1 MMETDTDR
9 TVLHA
14 IRSYLSRD
22 RWGDQLLL
30 DLCDYMLGGHLSVR
44 HGHVPKAMEPLD
56 ALKFTPAT
64 IDWEMEWPPITNTCQ
79 LYLHSLEPMK
89 TLVQGYEVEPRLEF
103 IDLAVEITRSW
114 LEYADRETVTR
125 FTWYDHAA
133 ADRTGLLIYLAETI
147 DQTTELSEHLDFVPT
162 IRTSLEQHAA
172 FLAAPANYTTQNHG
186 TMMDRS
192 LYLVGHYLNDHP
204 DSARWRATAVKRL
217 REAIDRDY
225 SADMVNLENSSS
237 YHLFNFDLYVSIEKN
252 LLAPFG
258 DTLAPDF
265 DERTAL
271 AIRFLVQLSK
281 PDHAFPM
288 IGDGSRATLDAF
300 PRHPSYE
307 HVKGHPQLRHVLSDG
322 KKGKP
327 PARLF
332 AVYRDEGY
340 AFARTSWDAAKRDE
354 ITYLSFRAGRV
365 LHNHKHADDLSFTL
379 YAHGR
384 DIFVD
389 SGTFTY
395 QPGDYRRYFVSAA
408 AHNTLLV
415 DGETYPTD
423 KTGRI
428 ADVSIL
434 DSGSTKD
441 YHFIVARN
449 DAYKG
454 VLLTRALYFFRRS
467 GRVLIVDDAHS
478 EREHTY
484 SQMFHLSHHLGA
496 RSVTVDGGVATAHA
510 GELDVRVRQS
520 TPCVVTVHHG
530 SEDHPGPGLVSEQF
544 NVTHPTTALE
554 FAQVGKTVRFVTAI
568 SADKDAAEP
577 FTVKVGRRGIQ
588 VRDGDVE
595 VRVNP
600 RGRSGYQTATSL
612 LRA

>member
-1 MMETDTDR
+1 MKTDSDR
-9 TVLHA
+9 TVLRA

-22 RWGDQLLL
+22 RWADQLLL

-56 ALKFTPAT
+56 ELKFTPAT

-89 TLVQGYEVEPRLEF
+89 TLVQGYEVQQRREF
-103 IDLAVEITRSW
+103 IDLAVDITRSW
-114 LEYADRETVTR
+114 LEYADREEVTR

-162 IRTSLEQHAA
+162 IMASLEQHAV
-172 FLAAPANYTTQNHG
+172 FLADPANYTPQNHG

-192 LYLVGHYLNDHP
+192 LYLVAHYLHDHP
-204 DSARWRATAVKRL
+204 DSTRWRATAVKRL
-217 REAIDRDY
+217 REAVDRDY
-225 SADMVNLENSSS
+225 SANMVNLENSSS

-258 DTLAPDF
+258 DTLGPDF
-265 DERTAL
+265 DERITKAV
-271 AIRFLVQLSK
+271 RFLVQLSK

-300 PRHPSYE
+300 PRHPSYD
-307 HVKGHPQLRHVLSDG
+307 HVKDHPQLRHVLSAG
-322 KKGKP
+322 KQGRP
-327 PARLF
+327 PRRLF
-332 AVYRDEGY
+332 AVYPDEGY
-340 AFARTSWDAAKRDE
+340 AFARTSWDTAKRDE
-354 ITYLSFRAGRV
+354 TTYLSFRAGRL

-384 DIFVD
+384 DILVD
-389 SGTFTY
+389 AGTFTY

-415 DGETYPTD
+415 DGQTYPVD
-423 KTGRI
+423 KTGHI
-428 ADVSIL
+428 TDVSIL

-449 DAYKG
+449 DAYQG
-454 VLLTRALYFFRRS
+454 VRLTRALYFFRRS
-467 GRVLIVDDAHS
+467 GRVLLVDDAES
-478 EREHTY
+478 EEQHTY
-484 SQMFHLSHHLGA
+484 SQMFHLSHRLDA
-496 RSVTVDGGVATAHA
+496 RSVTVDHGVATAHSH
-510 GELDVRVRQS
+510 ELDVRVGQAV
-520 TPCVVTVHHG
+520 PCAATVHRG

-544 NVTHPTTALE
+544 NTAHTTTALE
-554 FAQVGKTVRFVTAI
+554 FAQAGRAVRFVTTI
-568 SADKDAAEP
+568 SADKGAGEP
-577 FTVKVGRRGIQ
+577 FTVKAGRRRGIQ
-588 VRDGDVE
+588 VRDGDVQ
-595 VRVNP
+595 VKIK
-600 RGRSGYQTATSL
+600 T
-612 LRA
+612 